1 LILKNYVSLKEIQE
15 DISVGNISCHELVE
29 GYLDNI
35 SKYSDLNAFIEVYK
49 SEALEKAIKIDEKIK
64 NQTAGK
70 LAGLIV
76 GIKDNICYKSHH
88 STAASKMLTNFKST
102 YSATV
107 VDRLIEEDA
116 IIIGR
121 LNCDEFAMGS
131 SNENSIYGPT
141 KNPINKLYVP
151 GGSSG
156 ASAAAVKANLCQLA
170 LGTDTGGSIRQPA
183 AFCGV
188 IGLKPTYGLVSRHGL
203 IAFASSFD
211 QIGPLAK
218 STEDISRVMNVIS
231 GLDEHDST
239 CIGEKMN
246 LEVFDNKTQKTFAVF
261 KDVLNF
267 SGLHKSIKSKFKKT
281 IKNLEEKGHT
291 IKYIDLPLLENLVPT
306 YYILTT
312 AEASSNLSRYDG
324 IKYGHQTKAS
334 GIDELI
340 STSRTEGFGKEVQR
354 RILLG
359 TYVLSAGYYDAY
371 YTKAQKIR
379 KLIQEQLK
387 SILSEN
393 NYILIPTT
401 PNLPFKIGQKN
412 INPTQLYYEDIFTV
426 IANLSGHPAVSFPIG
441 EVENGFFASGQL
453 IGNFFSES
461 DLLGCANKIINN

>member
-1 LILKNYVSLKEIQE
+1 MKNYVSLKEIQT
-15 DISVGNISCHELVE
+15 DILARNTSCYKLVE

-35 SKYSDLNAFIEVYK
+35 AQQSDINAFIEVYK
-49 SEALEKAIKIDEKIK
+49 SEALEQAIEIDKKIK
-64 NQTAGK
+64 NRTAGK

-76 GIKDNICYKSHH
+76 GIKDNICYKNHH
-88 STAASKMLTNFKST
+88 SSAASKMLRGFKST

-116 IIIGR
+116 IILGR

-131 SNENSIYGPT
+131 SNEKSIYGPT

-156 ASAAAVKANLCQLA
+156 ASAAAVRANFCQLA

-218 STEDISRVMNVIS
+218 SIDDIRIVMNVIS
-231 GLDEHDST
+231 GIDEYDST
-239 CIGEKMN
+239 CIGKKMD
-246 LEVFDNKTQKTFAVF
+246 LEEIDNDKQKTFAVF
-261 KDVLNF
+261 KEALNF
-267 SGLHKSIKSKFKKT
+267 SGLNKSVKTKFKQT
-281 IKNLEEKGHT
+281 ITKLEEKGHI
-291 IKYIDLPLLENLVPT
+291 IKYIDLPLLEHLVPT

-324 IKYGHQTKAS
+324 IKYGYQTKS
-334 GIDELI
+334 KSIDELI
-340 STSRTEGFGKEVQR
+340 SISRTEGFGKEVQR

-379 KLIQEQLK
+379 SLIQSQVK

-412 INPTQLYYEDIFTV
+412 TNPTQLYYEDVFTV
-426 IANLSGHPAVSFPIG
+426 IANLSGHPAVSFPVG
-441 EVENGFFASGQL
+441 EVENGFSASTQL
-453 IGNFFSES
+453 IGDFFSES
-461 DLLGCANKIINN
+461 DLLSCAKKIINN

>member
-1 LILKNYVSLKEIQE
+1 MKNYVSLKEIQDE
-15 DISVGNISCHELVE
+15 ITAGNISCYKLVE
-29 GYLDNI
+29 GYLSNI
-35 SKYSDLNAFIEVYK
+35 SRCSDINAFIEVYQ
-49 SEALEKAIKIDEKIK
+49 SEALEQAVKVDRKIK

-70 LAGLIV
+70 LAGLVV
-76 GIKDNICYKSHH
+76 GLKDNICYKNHH
-88 STAASKMLTNFKST
+88 SSAASKILDGFRST

-107 VDRLIEEDA
+107 VKRLIKEDA
-116 IIIGR
+116 IILGR

-156 ASAAAVKANLCQLA
+156 ASAAAVKANLCQVA

-188 IGLKPTYGLVSRHGL
+188 MGLKPTYGLVSRHGL

-211 QIGPLAK
+211 QIGPLTK
-218 STEDISRVMNVIS
+218 STEDISRIMNVIS
-231 GLDEHDST
+231 GADEYDGT
-239 CIGEKMN
+239 CIGEKMS
-246 LEVFDNKTQKTFAVF
+246 LKEYSKENKKTFAVF
-261 KDVLNF
+261 KEVLDFN
-267 SGLHKSIKSKFKKT
+267 GLNKSIKLKFEKLIKT
-281 IKNLEEKGHT
+281 LKAKGHT
-291 IKYIDLPLLENLVPT
+291 IKYINLPLLEHLVPT

-324 IKYGHQTKAS
+324 IKYGHQAKAK

-340 STSRTEGFGKEVQR
+340 SKSRTQGFGKEVQR

-359 TYVLSAGYYDAY
+359 TYVLSEGYYDAY

-379 KLIQEQLK
+379 KLIQDQVKL
-387 SILSEN
+387 ILSEN
-393 NYILIPTT
+393 NYILTPTT

-453 IGNFFSES
+453 MGDYFSES
-461 DLLGCANKIINN
+461 DLLECTEEIISK

>member
-1 LILKNYVSLKEIQE
+1 MKNYVSLKEIQE
-15 DISVGNISCHELVE
+15 EIATGNISCYELVE
-29 GYLDNI
+29 GHLRNI
-35 SKYSDLNAFIEVYK
+35 SKHSDINAFIEVYD
-49 SEALEKAIKIDEKIK
+49 SDALEQAIKIDKKIK
-64 NQTAGK
+64 DQTAGK

-76 GIKDNICYKSHH
+76 GIKDNICYKNNH
-88 STAASKMLTNFKST
+88 SSAASKMLKTFKSS

-107 VDRLIEEDA
+107 VDRLIQEDA
-116 IIIGR
+116 IILGR

-141 KNPINKLYVP
+141 KNPINQLYVP

-188 IGLKPTYGLVSRHGL
+188 MGLKPTYGLVSRHGL

-218 STEDISRVMNVIS
+218 STEDISAVMNVIS
-231 GLDEHDST
+231 GTDQYDST

-246 LEVFDNKTQKTFAVF
+246 LEVFDCKKKKSFAVF
-261 KDVLNF
+261 KEVLNF
-267 SGLHKSIKSKFKKT
+267 SGLNTSIKSKFKKT
-281 IKNLEEKGHT
+281 IRKLEEKGHT
-291 IKYIDLPLLENLVPT
+291 IKYIDLPLLEHLVPT

-324 IKYGHQTKAS
+324 IKYGHQTES
-334 GIDELI
+334 RGIDELI

-371 YTKAQKIR
+371 YTKAQQIR
-379 KLIQEQLK
+379 KLIQVQVK

-441 EVENGFFASGQL
+441 EVENGFFASAQL
-453 IGNFFSES
+453 IGKFFSES
-461 DLLGCANKIINN
+461 DLLGCANQIIRN